1 MSRGMKEQ
9 IEKRIKELR
18 EQIAYHDYRYY
29 VLDRPEISDDEYDA
43 LMRELRELEAKH
55 PDLVTPD
62 SPTQRVGGGLLKELP
77 EVKHSVPMV
86 SIDGT
91 TEAEEV
97 REWER
102 SMRRE
107 LGEGA
112 KIEYVCEP
120 KIDGLSL
127 ELVYDRGLLKVAA
140 TRGNGLV
147 GEGVTE
153 QAKTI
158 RPIPLRLRG
167 REVPELVEI
176 RGEAY
181 IEVEDF
187 KKLAGEFAN
196 PRNLAAGSIRQLD
209 PKLTAKR
216 PLKFRAHGMGR
227 GPAFRNEVEMLEA
240 FRAWGMPTVDYTV
253 WASVEEVIEH
263 HGKVLAVRD
272 ALPYEID
279 GIVVKVNDFGQRA
292 ELGMRT
298 RSPRWALAYK
308 FPPREAT
315 TVVRDIVPQV
325 GRTGEITPVAHVE
338 PVWIGG
344 ARISRASL
352 HNYDLVSKKDV
363 RIGDTVLIRR
373 AGDVIPDVVSV
384 VTSKRTGRERPPEK
398 PSRCP
403 VCGGPVES
411 SESGIKL
418 QCMNDWSCPAQTE
431 ARIEHY
437 CKAMEI
443 EGLGSEWVHIMVEKG
458 LLKTPVDLY
467 RLKREQLLTLERMG
481 EKLASKILGNIQKQ
495 KRPRLA
501 QFIQALGIPEVGE
514 AMARD
519 LAGHFGS
526 VQKLMEAGEEEL
538 RKLHGVGERV
548 AHSIRRYFEKN
559 RGLVR
564 DLLEAGVAPEV
575 PVQAGPLSGQVVVF
589 TGGLSSLTRD
599 EAKELVERLG
609 GKISDS
615 VSRNTTLVVAG
626 EAAGSKLDK
635 ARKLG
640 IKVIGE
646 SEFLKLVEEAKTK
659 AVSIPSTSESTP
671 GKPPPQSSLF

>member
-1 MSRGMKEQ
+1 MKGEA
-9 IEKRIKELR
+9 EKRAKELR
-18 EQIAYHDYRYY
+18 EKIAYHDYQYY
-29 VLDRPEISDDEYDA
+29 VLDKPEISDDEYDA
-43 LMRELRELEAKH
+43 LMRELKELEAQH
-55 PDLVTPD
+55 PELAEAD

-86 SIDGT
+86 SIDAT
-91 TEAEEV
+91 TEAEAV

-107 LGEGA
+107 LGDEA
-112 KIEYVCEP
+112 KIEYVCEH
-120 KIDGLSL
+120 KVDGLSL
-127 ELVYDRGLLKVAA
+127 ELVYEGGLLKVAA

-158 RPIPLRLRG
+158 RAIPLRLRDG
-167 REVPELVEI
+167 APAVLEV

-181 IEVEDF
+181 IEIEDF
-187 KKLAGEFAN
+187 KKFTGEFAN
-196 PRNLAAGSIRQLD
+196 PRNLAAGSLRQLD

-227 GPAFRNEVEMLEA
+227 GPSFKSELEMLEA
-240 FRAWGMPTVDYTV
+240 FRKWGVPTVDCKV
-253 WASVEEVIEH
+253 CANVEEVIEYH
-263 HGKVLAVRD
+263 KMVLAERD
-272 ALPYEID
+272 GLPYEID
-279 GIVVKVNDFGQRA
+279 GMVVKVNDFRQRA

-315 TVVRDIVPQV
+315 TVVQNVVPQV

-344 ARISRASL
+344 AKISRASL
-352 HNYDLVSKKDV
+352 HNYDLLSKRDV

-384 VTSKRTGRERPPEK
+384 VTSKRTGRERPPERPAK
-398 PSRCP
+398 CP
-403 VCGGPVES
+403 VCGGPVEA
-411 SESGIKL
+411 SETGIKL
-418 QCMNDWSCPAQTE
+418 QCMNDWICPAQTE
-431 ARIEHY
+431 ARIEYY
-437 CKAMEI
+437 CKSMEI
-443 EGLGSEWVHIMVEKG
+443 EGLGSEWVHVMVEKG

-467 RLKREQLLTLERMG
+467 RLTMEQLLKLDRMG
-481 EKLASKILGNIQKQ
+481 EKLATKILGNIEKQ
-495 KRPRLA
+495 KSPRLA
-501 QFIQALGIPEVGE
+501 QFLQALGIPEVGE

-526 VQKLMEAGEEEL
+526 VEKLMEASEEEL
-538 RKLHGVGERV
+538 KGLHGVGQRV

-559 RGLVR
+559 RELVKGL
-564 DLLEAGVAPEV
+564 LKAGVAPTAL
-575 PVQAGPLSGQVVVF
+575 VQAGPMSGQVVVF
-589 TGGLSSLTRD
+589 TGGLSSMTRD
-599 EAKELVERLG
+599 EAKELVEALG

-659 AVSIPSTSESTP
+659 TVSTQSTSESTP
-671 GKPPPQSSLF
+671 EKPPTQSSLF